1 MRNRYS
7 FLISAV
13 LFATLALG
21 TAGAYAAIVNPVV
34 DFGESYAKEGTR
46 MAGDHTS
53 TAGDMLTIVGKVVD
67 FNDPFADL
75 DPNAAGIEYTYIMT
89 GMLSQG
95 TLPPP
100 SPFVQYVT
108 NYSGG
113 TFRIYEDDTPDA
125 DFASQATYTDGT
137 MILEGAFA
145 GFRTETL
152 SISPS
157 GNQNSDFQFTGG
169 TLFNRV
175 SQGGVGFLG
184 IDTGSFSVHTM
195 FVPLAQRNQGYF
207 GMSDT
212 KLDVQPPVATEP
224 TTWGRIKSQ
233 Y

>member
-7 FLISAV
+7 LMISAV

-34 DFGESYAKEGTR
+34 DFGVSYAKEGTR
-46 MAGDHTS
+46 VAGDHTS
-53 TAGDMLTIVGKVVD
+53 TVGDMLTIVGKVVD

-75 DPNAAGIEYTYIMT
+75 NPNAAGIEYTYIMT
-89 GMLSQG
+89 GMVSQG
-95 TLPPP
+95 TLPPNP
-100 SPFVQYVT
+100 QYVT
-108 NYSGG
+108 NYTGG
-113 TFRIYEDDTPDA
+113 TFRIYEDNTPDA
-125 DFASQATYTDGT
+125 DFANQATFTDGT

-145 GFRTETL
+145 GFRTTT
-152 SISPS
+152 ISTTGS
-157 GNQNSDFQFTGG
+157 QNSDFQFTGG